1 MKRACCYRTFFL
13 ISFLLLFAIS
23 GCAPNGGPAAVF
35 QDDFD
40 SSDSGWGKDQRDQF
54 SRGYADGTYFFELYE
69 PDWFAWAYPGGE
81 FEDVSVEV
89 DASLTSGATDG
100 HWGVICRHTDLDNFY
115 YFAIS
120 ADGYYAIF
128 RMDQGFLKI
137 ITGDGHAM
145 VPSSAIKT
153 GQQANHI
160 LAVCRGDELSL
171 YVNDVWLDTV
181 TDGAHV
187 RGDVGLGAGSGPGG
201 SFRVQFDDLVVT
213 EP

>member
-1 MKRACCYRTFFL
+1 MKGVRCYGRFFL
-13 ISFLLLFAIS
+13 LSFFLLFTTCS
-23 GCAPNGGPAAVF
+23 CAPDDGPAALF

-40 SSDSGWGKDQRDQF
+40 NSSDDWGKDQRDEF
-54 SRGYADGTYFFELYE
+54 SRGYADGVYFFELYE
-69 PDWFAWAYPGGE
+69 PNWFAWAYPGGE
-81 FEDVSVEV
+81 FEDVSVEMNT
-89 DASLTSGATDG
+89 SLTSGAVDG
-100 HWGVICRHTDLDNFY
+100 HWGIMCRHTDLDNFY

-128 RMDQGFLKI
+128 RMDSGFLKI
-137 ITGDGHAM
+137 ITGDGRAM
-145 VPSSAIKT
+145 APSSAIRT

-160 LAVCRGDELSL
+160 LAVCQGDELSL

-181 TDGAHV
+181 TDGTHV

-201 SFRVQFDDLVVT
+201 GFRVQFDDFVVT